1 MIDEIWN
8 TYDVDNDGVMTDEEV
23 EHFVKEYMP
32 EFKPGF
38 IFSQDLFVSIFKE
51 IDEDDNSVVDR
62 NELTEFIFK
71 LLNHRRTEN
80 EIDCNLDTEH
90 RVSVTGDRL
99 D

>member
-1 MIDEIWN
+1 MINEIWN
-8 TYDVDNDGVMTDEEV
+8 TYDVDNDGVMTEEEV

-38 IFSQDLFVSIFKE
+38 IYSQDLFESIFKE
-51 IDEDDNSVVDR
+51 IDEDENKVVDR
-62 NELTEFIFK
+62 DELTEFISK
-71 LLNHRRTEN
+71 LLNHRRAEN

-90 RVSVTGDRL
+90 RMSANGDRL